1 MSTLQAKLKRI
12 DQIRAKKPGFS
23 DVMDFFEQIFIAR
36 DAVLQNVAV
45 GDPYPDSH
53 GIAMRLHDGFPLLEK
68 RYFVYDGDVLVKYF
82 YRLLDIVA
90 RRNPAGAEAIRARS
104 ATAEELLNNMP
115 PQDIVKALAPF
126 GGESDLMLFLLK
138 ECMRPWLERYA
149 ERLSPKVGEEQW
161 HEGCCPVCG
170 GFACFGEIF
179 GQENQRRLFCQDC
192 GASWLFPRL
201 QCPFCNID
209 SHEKLEYFKPDG
221 EPEYRVMLCRACKRY
236 IKTADFR
243 EFSDGLVAEVEHP
256 ATLYLD
262 IISRERGYKTEDVLT
277 GLLL

>member
-1 MSTLQAKLKRI
+1 MSTLQEKLNRI

-45 GDPYPDSH
+45 ADPYPDSH
-53 GIAMRLHDGFPLLEK
+53 GIAMRLHEGFPLLEK
-68 RYFVYDGDVLVKYF
+68 RYFVYDGDVLVSYF
-82 YRLLDIVA
+82 HRLLDIVA
-90 RRNPAGAEAIRARS
+90 RRNPAGAAAIRARS
-104 ATAEELLNNMP
+104 DSAEELLKNIP

-126 GGESDLMLFLLK
+126 AGESDLMLFLLK

-170 GFACFGEIF
+170 GFACFAEIF

-192 GASWLFPRL
+192 GASWQFPRL
-201 QCPFCNID
+201 QCPFCGID
-209 SHEKLEYFKPDG
+209 DHEKLEYFKPDG
-221 EPEYRVMLCRACKRY
+221 QPEYRVMLCRACKRY
-236 IKTADFR
+236 IKTVDFR
-243 EFSDGLVAEVEHP
+243 EFSDGLVPEVEHP

-262 IISRERGYKTEDVLT
+262 IIARERGYKTEDVLT